1 MTIGDMVEIGRYNLH
16 AQFSRAAGFVGD
28 GGLVTLGTRAM
39 DDGPLNIVIPT
50 LPQGLTRL
58 DVRTDTIVYHGRDV
72 GFWNRR
78 DGTIY
83 DSAITGFPPGASA
96 VQRIKENG
104 AALRDFLGQCGHPSS
119 PRYLWT
125 NEAPRFDCEQFE
137 QAVALR
143 IRAGAG
149 AIRAGRWIAG
159 TRSLRGVGIGLT
171 PTGDDFL
178 VGVVFGLHLA
188 ARAMGADAQSAVDL
202 ICDEALRGL
211 QIRREP
217 IIQGMYRMARQA
229 RAFQSLKDL
238 LTAVVWRR
246 ADGVVPCARRV
257 FSVGE
262 TSGTDLVAGLVWAI
276 EEGGCGWRL

>member
-1 MTIGDMVEIGRYNLH
+1 MTIGDMVEMGSYDLH
-16 AQFSRAAGFVGD
+16 AQFSRVASFVGD
-28 GGLVTLGTRAM
+28 NRLVTLGTRGM
-39 DDGPLNIVIPT
+39 DDGPLNIIVPA
-50 LPQGLTRL
+50 LPEGLARL

-72 GFWNRR
+72 GFWKRR

-83 DSAITGFPPGASA
+83 DSAITGFPPGDSA

-104 AALRDFLGQCGHPSS
+104 AALRDFLGQSGHPSS
-119 PRYLWT
+119 PRYLWMS
-125 NEAPRFDCEQFE
+125 EAARFGAGQFE
-137 QAVALR
+137 HAVALR

-149 AIRAGRWIAG
+149 ALRAGQWIAG
-159 TRSLRGVGIGLT
+159 TRSLRGLGIGLT

-188 ARAMGADAQSAVDL
+188 ARATGADARPAVDL
-202 ICDEALRGL
+202 ICDEALRGKP
-211 QIRREP
+211 RPREP
-217 IIQGMYRMARQA
+217 IIQAMYRMARQA

-238 LTAVVWRR
+238 LAGIVSLR
-246 ADGVVPCARRV
+246 ADGVVSCAQRV

-262 TSGTDLVAGLVWAI
+262 TSGTDLAAGLAWAI